1 MTTNYK
7 PKVATIAHGDPHLD
21 NVFLRDK
28 QVKFIDWE
36 WAGVTSPIR
45 DVTFILQDI
54 YNLDLL
60 RYVVSRYYE
69 LITETVLHVSEEDYM
84 RDLAIW
90 AIDITLMM
98 LGWEIEKM
106 TLSEETGDDI
116 INKVNFK
123 IHFIQEQWNHF
134 IENEGSN

>member
-1 MTTNYK
+1 M
-7 PKVATIAHGDPHLD
+7 D